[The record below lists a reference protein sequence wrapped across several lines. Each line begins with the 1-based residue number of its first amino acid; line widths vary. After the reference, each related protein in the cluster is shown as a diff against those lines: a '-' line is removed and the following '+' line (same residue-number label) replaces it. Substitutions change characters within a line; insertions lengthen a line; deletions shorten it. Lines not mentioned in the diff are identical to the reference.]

1 MTPEFSR
8 TLRTD
13 TLGSAPREMEIEADD
28 AERAALARR
37 FGLVSLDRLSATM
50 AIVRRGEEIVASGRV
65 RAALAQ
71 SCVASGEP
79 VPAEI
84 DEPFEIL
91 FRPHPDSQSEEEIEI
106 GESELDVVFYD
117 GALIDVGE
125 AAAETMALSLDPFPR
140 SPAAAEALREA
151 GVLSEDEAKPAGALA
166 GLKDLLGKK

>member
-8 TLRTD
+8 TVRVD
-13 TLGSAPREMEIEADD
+13 TLGSAPRDMEIEADD
-28 AERAALARR
+28 GERAALAKR

-50 AIVRRGEEIVASGRV
+50 TIVRRGEEIVAAGRV

-79 VPAEI
+79 VPAGI

-91 FRPHPDSQSEEEIEI
+91 FRPHPDIEGEEEIEI

-151 GVLSEDEAKPAGALA
+151 GVLSEEDVKPAGPLA